1 MTSGFNPHNPDH
13 WAITV
18 TVPASVIRRLGTSA
32 EYNEEIYYII
42 REDDNDLVVLGRIP
56 LSQRSLTKLH

>member
-1 MTSGFNPHNPDH
+1 MNSGFNPHNPDH

-18 TVPASVIRRLGTSA
+18 TVPSSVIRRLGTSA
-32 EYNEEIYYII
+32 EYNEEIYYVI